1 MSETDRAKLGRPSKY
16 DPALCEKV
24 RDLGSKGKSKAQI
37 AAALGISRQTL
48 DTWAA
53 LHPDFLDAVKDAHDA
68 ALAWWEDQG
77 QDGLSADKF
86 NATAFI
92 FQMKNRFRSDYRD
105 KQDHEHSGP
114 NGGPIAVA
122 ELDLLSVE
130 ELEAYER
137 LVLKLASA
145 AGATQPAP
153 DSGSD
158 SPEEG

>member
-1 MSETDRAKLGRPSKY
+1 MSDTDAPSRGRPSKY
-16 DPALCEKV
+16 DPAFCDQV
-24 RDLGSKGKSKAQI
+24 RSLGQKGKSKAQI
-37 AAALGISRQTL
+37 AAALGVSRQTV
-48 DTWAA
+48 DTWTA

-68 ALAWWEDQG
+68 SLAWWEDQG
-77 QDGLSADKF
+77 QDGLTAEKF

-137 LVLKLASA
+137 LVLKLTGASA
-145 AGATQPAP
+145 APQPVT
-153 DSGSD
+153 DQGGD